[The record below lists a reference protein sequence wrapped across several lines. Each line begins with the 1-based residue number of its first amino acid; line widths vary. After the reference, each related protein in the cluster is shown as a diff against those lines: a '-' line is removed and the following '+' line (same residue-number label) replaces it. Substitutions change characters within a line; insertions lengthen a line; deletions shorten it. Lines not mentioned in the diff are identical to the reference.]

1 MLSIRFQEPARELV
15 SDSLPFKYL
24 IKITKQDH
32 LIVFTK
38 MKNIETRKI
47 YIDNLKIFLV
57 TLVMLLHIAVTYGPI
72 GFWYYYER
80 TGLLSTYLLG
90 FFVSFNQ
97 AFLLG
102 FFLMISAY
110 FIIPSYDRKGPE
122 LFIRDKFRRLGIPL
136 LFYIIIIGPFL
147 IYIQK
152 LFIAKEKVSFLYFY
166 YNFIIKNIIIEAG
179 PLWFLQALLIL
190 SIFYIL
196 LTEIIKKVSKKKAA
210 FEKKGLDFPQ
220 NYKIILFII
229 SLAIVTFLVRI
240 RFPIETSIINL
251 QLCFLPQYVSLFIL
265 GIFAYRNNWFEKI
278 TYKKAVFWLSV
289 LAFTTLL
296 WPVLLFFSGTF
307 KEADI
312 TLIAGGFRWQAF
324 LYAFLNIGLK
334 LIKFLCI
341 PFGCGARD
349 NQWSSGIINQ
359 YRVNLIHNSI
369 IMRALNQFIREC
381 GHVISQVVK
390 TKFIIG
396 TISNI
401 CKVSIPSVLRIG
413 LVSVNAIYS

>member
-1 MLSIRFQEPARELV
+1 
-15 SDSLPFKYL
+15 
-24 IKITKQDH
+24 
-32 LIVFTK
+32 
-38 MKNIETRKI
+38 MKNIETRKL
-47 YIDNLKIFLV
+47 YIDNLRTFLI

-102 FFLMISAY
+102 LFLMISAY
-110 FIIPSYDRKGPE
+110 FIIPSYDRKGAD
-122 LFIRDKFRRLGIPL
+122 LFIRDRFRRLGIPL

-152 LFIAKEKVSFLYFY
+152 LFIEKEKVNFLYFY

-179 PLWFLQALLIL
+179 PLWFLQALLIFSL
-190 SIFYIL
+190 FYIL
-196 LTEIIKKVSKKKAA
+196 LMELIKKAQKKKGT

-265 GIFAYRNNWFEKI
+265 GIFAHRNNWFEKI
-278 TYKKAVFWLSV
+278 TYKKAIFWLSV
-289 LAFTTLL
+289 LIFTTLL
-296 WPVLLFFSGTF
+296 WPILLFFSGTF

-324 LYAFLNIGLK
+324 LYALWEAITAISSSISIIYFFKKRLNRQNNLFGSLYKSAYTVFIIHPLIIVPLSYSIKGLEIHP
-334 LIKFLCI
+334 LIKFSIVAAVSI
-341 PFGCGARD
+341 PL
-349 NQWSSGIINQ
+349 S
-359 YRVNLIHNSI
+359 
-369 IMRALNQFIREC
+369 
-381 GHVISQVVK
+381 
-390 TKFIIG
+390 FIIG
-396 TISNI
+396 NI
-401 CKVSIPSVLRIG
+401 IRKMPFLKRI
-413 LVSVNAIYS
+413 L

>member
-1 MLSIRFQEPARELV
+1 MEH
-15 SDSLPFKYL
+15 
-24 IKITKQDH
+24 TKS
-32 LIVFTK
+32 
-38 MKNIETRKI
+38 RKL
-47 YIDNLKIFLV
+47 YIDNLRTFLV
-57 TLVMLLHIAVTYGPI
+57 ILVMLLHIAVTYGPI
-72 GFWYYYER
+72 GFWYYHER
-80 TGLLSTYLLG
+80 TGLPSTYLLG

-102 FFLMISAY
+102 LFLMISAY
-110 FIIPSYDRKGPE
+110 FIIPSYGRKGPD
-122 LFIRDKFRRLGIPL
+122 LFIRDRFRRLGIPL

-196 LTEIIKKVSKKKAA
+196 LTEIIKKVLKKKAA

-240 RFPIETSIINL
+240 RFPIATSIINL

-278 TYKKAVFWLSV
+278 TYRKAIFWLSV
-289 LAFTTLL
+289 LIFTILL

-307 KEADI
+307 KDADI
-312 TLIAGGFRWQAF
+312 TLIAGGLHWQAF
-324 LYAFLNIGLK
+324 LYGLWEVIIAISASISIIYFFKKKLNRRNNLFGSLYKSAYTVFIIHPLIIVPLSYSIK
-334 LIKFLCI
+334 ELEIHPLIKFSLVAIISI
-341 PFGCGARD
+341 PL
-349 NQWSSGIINQ
+349 S
-359 YRVNLIHNSI
+359 
-369 IMRALNQFIREC
+369 
-381 GHVISQVVK
+381 
-390 TKFIIG
+390 FIIG
-396 TISNI
+396 
-401 CKVSIPSVLRIG
+401 SIIRKIPFLKRI
-413 LVSVNAIYS
+413 L

>member
-47 YIDNLKIFLV
+47 YIDNLKTFLV

-102 FFLMISAY
+102 LFLMISAY
-110 FIIPSYDRKGPE
+110 FIIPSYNRKGPE

-196 LTEIIKKVSKKKAA
+196 LTEIIKKVLKKKAA

-278 TYKKAVFWLSV
+278 TYKKAVFWLSA

-324 LYAFLNIGLK
+324 LYAFWEAIIVISVSISIIYLFKKKLNRQNNLFTSLYKSAYTVFIIHPLIIVPLSYCIK
-334 LIKFLCI
+334 ELEIHPLIKFS
-341 PFGCGARD
+341 A
-349 NQWSSGIINQ
+349 
-359 YRVNLIHNSI
+359 V
-369 IMRALNQFIREC
+369 A
-381 GHVISQVVK
+381 
-390 TKFIIG
+390 IIG
-396 TISNI
+396 IPLAFLMGNI
-401 CKVSIPSVLRIG
+401 IRKIPLLKRI
-413 LVSVNAIYS
+413 L

>member
-1 MLSIRFQEPARELV
+1 
-15 SDSLPFKYL
+15 
-24 IKITKQDH
+24 
-32 LIVFTK
+32 
-38 MKNIETRKI
+38 MKNIETRKL
-47 YIDNLKIFLV
+47 YIDNLRTFLI

-102 FFLMISAY
+102 LFLMISAY
-110 FIIPSYDRKGPE
+110 FIIPSYDRKGAD
-122 LFIRDKFRRLGIPL
+122 LFIRDRFRRLGIPL

-152 LFIAKEKVSFLYFY
+152 LFIEKEKVNFLYFY

-179 PLWFLQALLIL
+179 PLWFLQALLIFSL
-190 SIFYIL
+190 FYIL
-196 LTEIIKKVSKKKAA
+196 LMELIKKAQKKKGT

-265 GIFAYRNNWFEKI
+265 GIFAHRNNWFEKI
-278 TYKKAVFWLSV
+278 TYKKAIFWLSV
-289 LAFTTLL
+289 LIFTTLL
-296 WPVLLFFSGTF
+296 WPILLFFSGTF

-324 LYAFLNIGLK
+324 LYALWEAIIAISSSISIIYFFKKRLNRQNNLFGSLYKSAYTVFIIHPLIIVPLSYSIKGLEIHP
-334 LIKFLCI
+334 LIKFSIVAAVSI
-341 PFGCGARD
+341 PL
-349 NQWSSGIINQ
+349 S
-359 YRVNLIHNSI
+359 
-369 IMRALNQFIREC
+369 
-381 GHVISQVVK
+381 
-390 TKFIIG
+390 FIIG
-396 TISNI
+396 NI
-401 CKVSIPSVLRIG
+401 IRKMPFLKRI
-413 LVSVNAIYS
+413 L

>member
-1 MLSIRFQEPARELV
+1 M
-15 SDSLPFKYL
+15 KY
-24 IKITKQDH
+24 TKS
-32 LIVFTK
+32 
-38 MKNIETRKI
+38 RKL
-47 YIDNLKIFLV
+47 YIDNLRTFLV
-57 TLVMLLHIAVTYGPI
+57 VLVVLLHIAVTYGPI

-80 TGLLSTYLLG
+80 TGLPSTYLLG

-102 FFLMISAY
+102 LFLLISAY

-190 SIFYIL
+190 SMFYIL
-196 LTEIIKKVSKKKAA
+196 LMEIVKKALKKKAA
-210 FEKKGLDFPQ
+210 FKKKGLDFPQ

-240 RFPIETSIINL
+240 RFPIATSIINL
-251 QLCFLPQYVSLFIL
+251 QLCFLPQYISLFIL
-265 GIFAYRNNWFEKI
+265 GIFTYRNNWFEKI

-296 WPVLLFFSGTF
+296 WPVLLFFSRTF

-312 TLIAGGFRWQAF
+312 TLIAGGLRWQAF
-324 LYAFLNIGLK
+324 LYALWEATIAISASIGIIYFFKKKLNRQNNFLVSLYKSTYTVFIIHPLIIVPLSYSIK
-334 LIKFLCI
+334 ELEIHPLIKFSIVAIISI
-341 PFGCGARD
+341 PL
-349 NQWSSGIINQ
+349 S
-359 YRVNLIHNSI
+359 
-369 IMRALNQFIREC
+369 
-381 GHVISQVVK
+381 
-390 TKFIIG
+390 FIIG
-396 TISNI
+396 NI
-401 CKVSIPSVLRIG
+401 IRKIPFLKRI
-413 LVSVNAIYS
+413 L

>member
-1 MLSIRFQEPARELV
+1 
-15 SDSLPFKYL
+15 
-24 IKITKQDH
+24 
-32 LIVFTK
+32 
-38 MKNIETRKI
+38 MKNIEIRKI
-47 YIDNLKIFLV
+47 YIDNLRTFLV

-102 FFLMISAY
+102 LFLMISAY
-110 FIIPSYDRKGPE
+110 FIIPSYDRKGAD

-196 LTEIIKKVSKKKAA
+196 LMEIIKKAQKKKAA
-210 FEKKGLDFPQ
+210 FEKKDLDFPQ

-278 TYKKAVFWLSV
+278 TYKKAVFWFLV
-289 LAFTTLL
+289 LALTTLL

-324 LYAFLNIGLK
+324 LYALWEAIIAISASISIIYLFKKKLNRQNNLFTSLYKSAYTVFIIHPLIIVPLSYCIK
-334 LIKFLCI
+334 DLEIHPLIKFSIVAAVSI
-341 PFGCGARD
+341 PL
-349 NQWSSGIINQ
+349 S
-359 YRVNLIHNSI
+359 
-369 IMRALNQFIREC
+369 
-381 GHVISQVVK
+381 
-390 TKFIIG
+390 FIIG
-396 TISNI
+396 NI
-401 CKVSIPSVLRIG
+401 IRKIPFLKRI
-413 LVSVNAIYS
+413 L

>member
-102 FFLMISAY
+102 LFLMISAY

-196 LTEIIKKVSKKKAA
+196 LTEIIKKVLKKKAA
-210 FEKKGLDFPQ
+210 FEKKGSDFPQ

-278 TYKKAVFWLSV
+278 TYKKAVFWLSI

-324 LYAFLNIGLK
+324 LYAFWEAIIVISVSISIIYLFKKKLNCQNNLFTSLYKSAYTVFIIHPLIIVPLSYCIK
-334 LIKFLCI
+334 ELETHPLIKFSAVAIIGIPLTFLMGNIIRKI
-341 PFGCGARD
+341 PF
-349 NQWSSGIINQ
+349 
-359 YRVNLIHNSI
+359 L
-369 IMRALNQFIREC
+369 
-381 GHVISQVVK
+381 K
-390 TKFIIG
+390 
-396 TISNI
+396 
-401 CKVSIPSVLRIG
+401 RI
-413 LVSVNAIYS
+413 L

>member
-1 MLSIRFQEPARELV
+1 
-15 SDSLPFKYL
+15 
-24 IKITKQDH
+24 
-32 LIVFTK
+32 
-38 MKNIETRKI
+38 MKNIETRKL
-47 YIDNLKIFLV
+47 YIDNLRTFLI

-102 FFLMISAY
+102 LFLMISAY
-110 FIIPSYDRKGPE
+110 FIIPSYDRKGAD
-122 LFIRDKFRRLGIPL
+122 LFIRDRFRRLGIPL

-152 LFIAKEKVSFLYFY
+152 LFIAKEKVNFLYFY

-179 PLWFLQALLIL
+179 PLWFLQALLIFSL
-190 SIFYIL
+190 FYTL
-196 LTEIIKKVSKKKAA
+196 LMEIIKKAQKKKGT

-278 TYKKAVFWLSV
+278 TYKKAIFWLSV
-289 LAFTTLL
+289 LIFTTLL
-296 WPVLLFFSGTF
+296 WPILLFFSGTF

-324 LYAFLNIGLK
+324 LYALWEAIIAISSSISIIYFFKKRLNRQNNLFGSLYKSAYTVFIIHPLIIVPLSYSIKGLEIHP
-334 LIKFLCI
+334 LIKFSIVAAVSI
-341 PFGCGARD
+341 PL
-349 NQWSSGIINQ
+349 S
-359 YRVNLIHNSI
+359 
-369 IMRALNQFIREC
+369 
-381 GHVISQVVK
+381 
-390 TKFIIG
+390 FIIG
-396 TISNI
+396 NI
-401 CKVSIPSVLRIG
+401 IRKMPFLKRI
-413 LVSVNAIYS
+413 L

>member
-1 MLSIRFQEPARELV
+1 
-15 SDSLPFKYL
+15 
-24 IKITKQDH
+24 
-32 LIVFTK
+32 
-38 MKNIETRKI
+38 MKNIETRKL
-47 YIDNLKIFLV
+47 YIDNLRTFLI

-102 FFLMISAY
+102 LFLMISAY
-110 FIIPSYDRKGPE
+110 FIIPSYDRKGAD
-122 LFIRDKFRRLGIPL
+122 LFIRDRFRRLGIPL

-152 LFIAKEKVSFLYFY
+152 LFIEKEKVNFLYFY

-179 PLWFLQALLIL
+179 PLWFLQALLIFSL
-190 SIFYIL
+190 FYIL
-196 LTEIIKKVSKKKAA
+196 LMELIKKAQKKKGT

-265 GIFAYRNNWFEKI
+265 GIFAHRNNWFEKI
-278 TYKKAVFWLSV
+278 TYKKAIFWLSV
-289 LAFTTLL
+289 LIFTTLL
-296 WPVLLFFSGTF
+296 WPILLFFSGTF

-324 LYAFLNIGLK
+324 LYALWEAITAISSSISIIYFFKKRLNRQNNLFGSLYKSAYTVFIIHPLIIVPLSYSIKGLEIHP
-334 LIKFLCI
+334 LIKFSIVAAVSI
-341 PFGCGARD
+341 PL
-349 NQWSSGIINQ
+349 S
-359 YRVNLIHNSI
+359 
-369 IMRALNQFIREC
+369 
-381 GHVISQVVK
+381 
-390 TKFIIG
+390 FIIG
-396 TISNI
+396 NI
-401 CKVSIPSVLRIG
+401 IRKMPFFKRI
-413 LVSVNAIYS
+413 L

>member
-1 MLSIRFQEPARELV
+1 
-15 SDSLPFKYL
+15 
-24 IKITKQDH
+24 
-32 LIVFTK
+32 
-38 MKNIETRKI
+38 MKNIETRKL
-47 YIDNLKIFLV
+47 YIDNLRTFLI

-102 FFLMISAY
+102 LFLMISAY
-110 FIIPSYDRKGPE
+110 FIIPSYDRKGAD
-122 LFIRDKFRRLGIPL
+122 LFIRDRFRRLGIPL

-152 LFIAKEKVSFLYFY
+152 LFIEKEKVNFLYFY

-179 PLWFLQALLIL
+179 PLWFLQALLIFSL
-190 SIFYIL
+190 FYIL
-196 LTEIIKKVSKKKAA
+196 LVELIKKAQKKKGT

-229 SLAIVTFLVRI
+229 SIAIVTFLVRI

-265 GIFAYRNNWFEKI
+265 GIFAYRNNWFKKI
-278 TYKKAVFWLSV
+278 TYKKAIFWLSV
-289 LAFTTLL
+289 LIFTTLL
-296 WPVLLFFSGTF
+296 WPILLFFSGTF
-307 KEADI
+307 KEANI

-324 LYAFLNIGLK
+324 LYALWEAIIAISSSISIIYFFKKRLNRQNNLFGSLYKSAYTVFIIHPLIIVPLSYSIKGLEIHP
-334 LIKFLCI
+334 LIKFSIVAAVSI
-341 PFGCGARD
+341 PL
-349 NQWSSGIINQ
+349 S
-359 YRVNLIHNSI
+359 
-369 IMRALNQFIREC
+369 
-381 GHVISQVVK
+381 
-390 TKFIIG
+390 FIIG
-396 TISNI
+396 NI
-401 CKVSIPSVLRIG
+401 IRKMPFLKRI
-413 LVSVNAIYS
+413 L

>member
-1 MLSIRFQEPARELV
+1 
-15 SDSLPFKYL
+15 
-24 IKITKQDH
+24 
-32 LIVFTK
+32 
-38 MKNIETRKI
+38 MKNIKIRKI
-47 YIDNLKIFLV
+47 YIDNLRTFLV

-90 FFVSFNQ
+90 FFVSFSQ

-102 FFLMISAY
+102 LFLMISAY
-110 FIIPSYDRKGPE
+110 FIIPSYDRKGAD

-196 LTEIIKKVSKKKAA
+196 LMEIIKKAQKKKGA

-278 TYKKAVFWLSV
+278 SYKKAVFWFSV

-324 LYAFLNIGLK
+324 LYALWEAIIAISASISIIYLFKKKLNRQNNLFASLYKSAYTAFIIHPLIIVPLSYCIK
-334 LIKFLCI
+334 DLEIHPLIKFFAVAITGI
-341 PFGCGARD
+341 PLAFLMG
-349 NQWSSGIINQ
+349 NII
-359 YRVNLIHNSI
+359 R
-369 IMRALNQFIREC
+369 
-381 GHVISQVVK
+381 K
-390 TKFIIG
+390 
-396 TISNI
+396 
-401 CKVSIPSVLRIG
+401 IPSFKRI
-413 LVSVNAIYS
+413 L

>member
-1 MLSIRFQEPARELV
+1 
-15 SDSLPFKYL
+15 
-24 IKITKQDH
+24 
-32 LIVFTK
+32 
-38 MKNIETRKI
+38 MKNIETRKL
-47 YIDNLKIFLV
+47 YIDNLRTFLV
-57 TLVMLLHIAVTYGPI
+57 ILIMLLHIAVTYGPI

-80 TGLLSTYLLG
+80 TGLPSTYLLG

-102 FFLMISAY
+102 LFLMISAY
-110 FIIPSYDRKGPE
+110 FIIPSYGRKGPD
-122 LFIRDKFRRLGIPL
+122 LFIRDKFMRLGIPL

-196 LTEIIKKVSKKKAA
+196 LMEIIKKTQKKKTA
-210 FEKKGLDFPQ
+210 FEKKDLDFPQ
-220 NYKIILFII
+220 NYKIILFVIL
-229 SLAIVTFLVRI
+229 LAIVTFLVRI
-240 RFPIETSIINL
+240 RFPIATSIINL

-312 TLIAGGFRWQAF
+312 TLIAGGLRWQAF
-324 LYAFLNIGLK
+324 LYALWEAIIAISASISIIYLFKKKFNRQHNLFASLYKSAYTVFIIHPLIIVPLSYCIKGLEIHP
-334 LIKFLCI
+334 LIKFS
-341 PFGCGARD
+341 A
-349 NQWSSGIINQ
+349 
-359 YRVNLIHNSI
+359 V
-369 IMRALNQFIREC
+369 A
-381 GHVISQVVK
+381 
-390 TKFIIG
+390 IIG
-396 TISNI
+396 IPLVFLLGNI
-401 CKVSIPSVLRIG
+401 IRKIPSFKRI
-413 LVSVNAIYS
+413 L